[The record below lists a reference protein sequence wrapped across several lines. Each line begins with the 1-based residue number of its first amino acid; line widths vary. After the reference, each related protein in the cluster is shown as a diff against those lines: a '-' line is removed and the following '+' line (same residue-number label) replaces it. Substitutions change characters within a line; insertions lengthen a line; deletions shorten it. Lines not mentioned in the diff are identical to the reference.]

1 MQSAVFRRA
10 PCRSIRLS
18 RGIDRIHAVEA
29 IGLSYLGCMLPG
41 MSGPELQRRLAE
53 DRNIVAVVFI
63 TANLDQSV
71 RKRALERGATGFF
84 HEPIHSD
91 AFLKTLRA
99 TLS

>member
-29 IGLSYLGCMLPG
+29 IGLSYLGCNVA
-41 MSGPELQRRLAE
+41 GPELQRRVAE
-53 DRNIVAVVFI
+53 DRNIVPVIFI

-71 RKRALERGATGFF
+71 RKRALERGAAGFF
-84 HEPIHSD
+84 HKPIHSD